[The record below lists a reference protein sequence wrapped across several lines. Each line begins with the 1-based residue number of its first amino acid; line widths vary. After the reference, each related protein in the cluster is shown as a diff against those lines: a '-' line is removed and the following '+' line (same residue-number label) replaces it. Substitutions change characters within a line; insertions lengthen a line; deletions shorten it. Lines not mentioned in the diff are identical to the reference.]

1 MKKLL
6 AFLLLVAL
14 LTPSLVAC
22 APAAVAPT
30 AAPTAEPAQQS
41 APTEPPQPAT
51 EAPAAQQ
58 GAQIEILGPWGGLEQ
73 DALLKVIAP
82 FEKEKGIQVNY
93 TGTRDV
99 SLVLSRAR
107 AGNPPDFYISPLPA
121 VTWEL
126 AKDNRLVALDSFMDM
141 DKVKAAYAPD
151 WLGLGSVDNHLYG
164 IFGPVTIKS
173 IVWYNPKQFAARGY
187 KVPQTWNEMLALTD
201 QIAKDGT
208 TPWSIAMGSGD
219 ATGWVG
225 TDWIEDIML
234 RTVGPQEYD
243 KWVNHEFPWTDPRVK
258 KAWEMFGQIAL
269 NKDYVFGGTQGE
281 LSVDFGD
288 GADAVYSNPPHAYLH
303 RQALFMYDFVRKH
316 FPDLK
321 PGEDVDFFMVPPIDP
336 QFGNPAEAAGEMLIM
351 FRDTPANRDFINYWA
366 SADAQKLIVQYFGR
380 LSSNSQVPAEV
391 YNDPLLKKGAELL
404 TKANAVRFDASDLMP
419 SAIGAGAFWKGV
431 VDYVNGKD
439 LDTVLKAVEEAS
451 VDAYKQ

>member
-1 MKKLL
+1 MSPAILTETVWALAREQPTLIPDRVVAITTIAGRQAIERELL
-6 AFLLLVAL
+6 Q
-14 LTPSLVAC
+14 PS
-22 APAAVAPT
+22 PT
-30 AAPTAEPAQQS
+30 GGIPVWEELRRQVLGPGCHS
-41 APTEPPQPAT
+41 DPRLIMEPPRLIQ
-51 EAPAAQQ
+51 APN
-58 GAQIEILGPWGGLEQ
+58 PR
-73 DALLKVIAP
+73 
-82 FEKEKGIQVNY
+82 
-93 TGTRDV
+93 TGR
-99 SLVLSRAR
+99 
-107 AGNPPDFYISPLPA
+107 
-121 VTWEL
+121 
-126 AKDNRLVALDSFMDM
+126 
-141 DKVKAAYAPD
+141 
-151 WLGLGSVDNHLYG
+151 
-164 IFGPVTIKS
+164 
-173 IVWYNPKQFAARGY
+173 
-187 KVPQTWNEMLALTD
+187 
-201 QIAKDGT
+201 
-208 TPWSIAMGSGD
+208 
-219 ATGWVG
+219 

-269 NKDYVFGGTQGE
+269 NKDYVFGGTQGV

-288 GADAVYSNPPHAYLH
+288 GADAVYSSPPHAYLH

-351 FRDTPANRDFINYWA
+351 FRDTPANRDFMNYWV

-380 LSSNSQVPAEV
+380 LSSNSQVPAET